1 MSRLGWA
8 ILGLLAIILGL
19 AVAAWLMNMPL
30 LLIVAGVTIA
40 LLIVF
45 LLVTRRSGRTRP
57 VSGPGEP
64 RPAPATPA
72 GTAAGSP
79 TESDQ
84 DRRGA

>member
-1 MSRLGWA
+1 MLV
-8 ILGLLAIILGL
+8 IIAGL
-19 AVAAWLMNMPL
+19 AVAAWLMNMPM
-30 LLIVAGVTIA
+30 LLIVAGVAIA

-57 VSGPGEP
+57 VSGPAMP

-72 GTAAGSP
+72 TTAAGSP
-79 TESDQ
+79 PESDQ